1 MPRPIRALIDR
12 RAMAHNLDVVRRT
25 LEHNPT
31 PNKTPSLIWAVIK
44 ANAYGHGIE
53 AAVSAFSKAD
63 GLAMLDFEEAERS
76 RAAGWKKPILMLE
89 GAFEARDIEAAARL
103 ELTLVLHHPEQLRLL
118 HLSRPQAP
126 INVYLKLETGMN
138 RLGLQACQYRDIY
151 QALLQMQ
158 ASGQVAQ
165 ISHMTHFA
173 SADASDGLDDPMMR
187 FVEVVRGMAGD
198 WSVSNSA
205 AALRHHQWLGQFCAE
220 VRSWARPGICL
231 YGGSPFDD
239 ISARDLEIKS
249 AMTLRSALIS
259 VRDVQAGQG
268 VGYGYTYKATR
279 DMRLGTVA
287 CGYADGYPRHAPTGT
302 SVGIRGAKV
311 PLVGRV
317 SMDMITV
324 DITDLPQAQ
333 VGDEVILWGDGG
345 PSGDEVAKMAGTI
358 SYELFSAVTAR
369 VPRVSVS

>member
-12 RAMAHNLDVVRRT
+12 RAMAHNLNVVRRT
-25 LEHNPT
+25 LGQNLPSET
-31 PNKTPSLIWAVIK
+31 PSSLIWAVIK

-53 AAVSAFSKAD
+53 AAVSGFSEAD
-63 GLAMLDFEEAERS
+63 GLALLDFEEAERC

-89 GAFEARDIEAAARL
+89 GAFDAQDIESAVRL

-118 HLSRPQAP
+118 QLSRPQVP
-126 INVYLKLETGMN
+126 ISVYLKLETGMN
-138 RLGLQACQYRDIY
+138 RLGLQACQYRKVY
-151 QALLQMQ
+151 QALLDMQ

-165 ISHMTHFA
+165 INHMTHFA
-173 SADASDGLDDPMMR
+173 CADWPDGLDAPMMR
-187 FVEVVRGMAGD
+187 FADVVKGFAGD
-198 WSVSNSA
+198 WSLSNSA
-205 AALRHHQWLGQFCAE
+205 ALLHHHQRLARWTEGI
-220 VRSWARPGICL
+220 RSWVRPGICL

-239 ISARDLEIKS
+239 ISAEQLGIKG

-259 VRDVQAGQG
+259 VRDVRAGEG
-268 VGYGYTYKATR
+268 VGYGYAYKATR
-279 DMRLGTVA
+279 DIRLGTVA

-302 SVGIRGAKV
+302 PLGIRGARV

-324 DITDLPQAQ
+324 DITDAPQVG

>member
-12 RAMAHNLDVVRRT
+12 HAMAHNLDVVRRT
-25 LEHNPT
+25 LEQNPT
-31 PNKTPSLIWAVIK
+31 HNKTPSLIWAVIK

-53 AAVSAFSKAD
+53 AAVSAFSRAD

-76 RAAGWKKPILMLE
+76 RAAGWIKPILMLE
-89 GAFEARDIEAAARL
+89 GAFEASDIEAAARL

-118 HLSRPQAP
+118 QLSRPQAP

-138 RLGLQACQYRDIY
+138 RLGLQACQYRDVY

-165 ISHMTHFA
+165 INHMTHFA
-173 SADASDGLDDPMMR
+173 CADASDGLDDPMMR

-205 AALRHHQWLGQFCAE
+205 AALRHHQWLGQICAE

-239 ISARDLEIKS
+239 ISARDLDIKS

-268 VGYGYTYKATR
+268 VGYGYSYKATR

-311 PLVGRV
+311 SLVGRV

-324 DITDLPQAQ
+324 DITDLPRAQ